1 MIWVLVYFAVGVL
14 ASRGMYRAVKGA
26 LTDGFV
32 GWDKED
38 EVTAIGLVFIGILVW
53 PITLAMMLLY
63 KWVHLGDSKD
73 GDDE

>member
-1 MIWVLVYFAVGVL
+1 VIWVLVYFAVGVL
-14 ASRGMYRAVKGA
+14 ASRGMYRAVIR
-26 LTDGFV
+26 
-32 GWDKED
+32 WED
-38 EVTAIGLVFIGILVW
+38 EEDEAMAIGLVFFGILVW